1 VVTGAY
7 RDLFAATASTAGALT
22 GLLFVAMSVRGGRVL
37 VRGPRVV
44 RQIRASAALLA
55 FTSTLAIALF
65 GLVPD
70 TNIGYPAVVVAVIGI
85 TFTAAAIRSIAAS
98 HAARALVRS
107 QTSLIIILLLISFTE
122 LIAGVVLLSNPAS
135 STSLQILGY
144 AVVTSLL
151 VGIGRAWE
159 FIGERDTGLR
169 ASLGILAGHTAPPED
184 ADPEGSA
191 WTDPGAARIGSGSAR
206 TDPGAA
212 RTDPGAAR
220 TDPGAARTDPGAAG
234 GPAGDD
240 SGDFAET
247 DDADDADD
255 ADETDDEAG

>member
-1 VVTGAY
+1 MVTGAY

-55 FTSTLAIALF
+55 FTGTLAIALF

-85 TFTAAAIRSIAAS
+85 LFTAAAIRSIAAS
-98 HAARALVRS
+98 HAGRALVRS
-107 QTSLIIILLLISFTE
+107 QTGLIIILLIISFTE
-122 LIAGVVLLSNPAS
+122 LVAGAVLLSNPAS
-135 STSLQILGY
+135 STSLQIVGY

-184 ADPEGSA
+184 ADPDG
-191 WTDPGAARIGSGSAR
+191 GARAETGGGRAETGVGR
-206 TDPGAA
+206 TETG
-212 RTDPGAAR
+212 G
-220 TDPGAARTDPGAAG
+220 AG

-240 SGDFAET
+240 SGDAAET
-247 DDADDADD
+247 GG
-255 ADETDDEAG
+255 EYG